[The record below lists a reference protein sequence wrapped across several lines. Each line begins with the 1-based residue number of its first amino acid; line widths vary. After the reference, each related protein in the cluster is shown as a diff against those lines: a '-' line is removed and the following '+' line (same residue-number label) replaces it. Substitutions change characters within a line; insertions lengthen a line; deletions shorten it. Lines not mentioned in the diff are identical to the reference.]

1 MLVEYLPIHH
11 MISRL
16 LFAVTY
22 AFAYSVN
29 PSYPVSHLI
38 TVHCVGYLGNNIYIS
53 SCRVLV
59 TVGMMKHNVAA
70 PVFFFVTVF
79 ITECIVA

>member
-1 MLVEYLPIHH
+1 

-16 LFAVTY
+16 PFAVTY
-22 AFAYSVN
+22 AFAESVN

-38 TVHCVGYLGNNIYIS
+38 TVHCVGYLGTYIFIS
-53 SCRVLV
+53 SCCVLV
-59 TVGMMKHNVAA
+59 TVGMMKHNAAA
-70 PVFFFVTVF
+70 PVCFFVTVF